1 VAVPAQFV
9 PAGRG
14 VIEVSPGVIMRA
26 HLLVATLLSTSVTIA
41 ACSSDNVLG
50 LGVAGGNGDVD
61 STSSATVRVANAT
74 DLSIDVARGNA
85 SLGAGNAALGFGR
98 ASTCISTA
106 SASPDVVVRASGS
119 VTPLA
124 ILSTPLLVGRS
135 YTVVAFTD
143 ATNAVQLV
151 SVERGFAPASGQ
163 AGLAVV
169 NTTLGVAYDVFVTA
183 PGASL
188 AGVTPTVANVGTGLA
203 SSVVNVD
210 ATSPQQLR
218 IAQNGAAVADLDLG
232 NETFVPGQSMTL
244 VIAQPAG
251 QSLAVR
257 AFLVAEC

>member
-1 VAVPAQFV
+1 M
-9 PAGRG
+9 PAGNG
-14 VIEVSPGVIMRA
+14 VNEVSPGVIMRP
-26 HLLVATLLSTSVTIA
+26 HLLVATLLSTSLTIA

-50 LGVAGGNGDVD
+50 LGVAGGDGNVD
-61 STSSATVRVANAT
+61 STNSATVRVANAT

-85 SLGAGNAALGFGR
+85 SAGAGNAALGFGR
-98 ASTCISTA
+98 SSTCISTA
-106 SASPDVVVRASGS
+106 SASSDVVVRASGS

-143 ATNAVQLV
+143 AANAVQLV
-151 SVERGFAPASGQ
+151 SVERSFAPASGQ

-188 AGVTPTVANVGTGLA
+188 VGVTPTVANVGPGLA
-203 SSVVNVD
+203 STFVNVD
-210 ATSPQQLR
+210 ATSPRQVQ
-218 IAQNGAAVADLDLG
+218 IAQNGATVADLDLG
-232 NETFVPGQSMTL
+232 NVTFVPGQSMTL